1 MKEFLTRV
9 AVAIV
14 GIPLLIFLIWEGG
27 VYFLGL
33 MVLIASVGQWELYR
47 LTQAKTTNAQN
58 ILGIIT
64 TLAILQQVHF
74 GVNNYGVSFLILMVL
89 IIFASEMFRNNGSPL
104 MNISATFLGIVYP
117 GLFVASMLF
126 LRNHID
132 DIIPGTPVNSAALF
146 ILAMFVS
153 VWICDTFAYLFGKKF
168 GKHKLFERVSP
179 KKSIEGGIA
188 GLIGGILTFLVITWT
203 GILKLPIELSL
214 ASGIIVGVAGQLGDL
229 VESWFKRDAK
239 IKDSSNL
246 LPGHGGML
254 DRFDSLLFISP
265 LFLIIY
271 LVWI

>member
-9 AVAIV
+9 AVAVV
-14 GIPLLIFLIWEGG
+14 GIPLLIFLIWKGG
-27 VYFLGL
+27 VYFFGL
-33 MVLIASVGQWELYR
+33 IVLIAVVGQWELYK
-47 LTQAKTTNAQN
+47 LASAKTVNAQK

-64 TLAILQQVHF
+64 TLGILWQVHF
-74 GVNNYGVSFLILMVL
+74 GVNNYGVSFLVLMAL
-89 IIFASEMFRNNGSPL
+89 IIFASEMFRNNGSPI
-104 MNISATFLGIVYP
+104 MNISATLLGIVYP

-126 LRNHID
+126 LRDNIEK
-132 DIIPGTPVNSAALF
+132 IIPGKSDNSAALF
-146 ILAMFVS
+146 MLAMFVS
-153 VWICDTFAYLFGKKF
+153 VWICDTFAYLFGKQF

-188 GLIGGILTFLVITWT
+188 GLIGGILTFLVISWT
-203 GILKLPIELSL
+203 GILDLPIELSIV
-214 ASGIIVGVAGQLGDL
+214 SGIIVGVAGQLGDL

-246 LPGHGGML
+246 LPAHGGFL

-271 LVWI
+271 LIWI